1 MQRQSNLDC
10 TRRCLN
16 HSGDPSVR
24 QIMATPLS
32 TKDIAGLNTSLP
44 HWQVEADRLK
54 RDWQFK
60 DFSEAFAFMTRVALL
75 AETMQHHPNWS
86 NIYNRVS
93 IELTT
98 HDLDGLSDLDVQL
111 ARSIDALS

>member
-1 MQRQSNLDC
+1 
-10 TRRCLN
+10 
-16 HSGDPSVR
+16 
-24 QIMATPLS
+24 MATPLS
-32 TKDIAGLNTSLP
+32 VKDIAGLNTSLA

-86 NIYNRVS
+86 NVYNRVS

-98 HDLDGLSDLDVQL
+98 HDLGGLSDLDVQL
-111 ARSIDALS
+111 ARSIDALC